1 MMYQWPMRARLGC
14 VIGLVLWRTI
24 TVTGQTAPAGLP
36 QDLRAHL
43 QNERFDVV
51 STSGGLPGGVRT
63 ELRTL
68 FGDGRPTL
76 ELAEPGARYQGTSRR
91 VNPRLPLRRL
101 VAAGCSR
108 EDCLIY
114 YERGGAT
121 HMWRVVLF
129 HWTPYAT
136 RLEWGGTAPGGL
148 ATIEDVRRGVL
159 SGAIK
164 GSAGPW

>member
-1 MMYQWPMRARLGC
+1 MVYQWRMRARLAC
-14 VIGLVLWRTI
+14 VISLSLWQAT
-24 TVTGQTAPAGLP
+24 TFAGQATPAAMP
-36 QDLRAHL
+36 QELRAHL

-68 FGDGRPTL
+68 FGGQTL
-76 ELAEPGARYQGTSRR
+76 ELAEPGGRFQGTSRR
-91 VNPRLPLRRL
+91 ATPTLPLRRL

-108 EDCLIY
+108 ADCLVY

-121 HMWRVVLF
+121 HMWRAVLF
-129 HWTPYAT
+129 HWTPYVT
-136 RLEWGGTAPGGL
+136 RLEWGGTAPAGL
-148 ATIEDVRRGVL
+148 KTIEDVRRSVL
-159 SGAIK
+159 AGAIR